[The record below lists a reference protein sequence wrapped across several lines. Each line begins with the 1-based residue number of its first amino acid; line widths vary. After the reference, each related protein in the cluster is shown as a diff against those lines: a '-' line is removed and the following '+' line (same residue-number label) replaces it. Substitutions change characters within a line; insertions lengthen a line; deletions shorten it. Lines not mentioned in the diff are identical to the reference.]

1 MRTKST
7 EENLMFVARDDIAGC
22 KSDVFAEEKWQI
34 LQRAKT

>member
-22 KSDVFAEEKWQI
+22 KFDVFAEEKWKI
-34 LQRAKT
+34 LQRAIT